1 MEKNIVNFIQKYYSI
16 EINGNK
22 QIFLRDIFED
32 DSETYSIEIT
42 DKVEFIWGRAKSV
55 TGVDLQ
61 NKEYTYIQK
70 IIKEVFRSKQSM
82 DFYEFML
89 NEIREVER
97 INQHKGL
104 VIPLK
109 EIKYEFPNLYGDNLG
124 KIISENN
131 KKNNAS

>member
-109 EIKYEFPNLYGDNLG
+109 EIKYYLTQ
-124 KIISENN
+124 IISV
-131 KKNNAS
+131 